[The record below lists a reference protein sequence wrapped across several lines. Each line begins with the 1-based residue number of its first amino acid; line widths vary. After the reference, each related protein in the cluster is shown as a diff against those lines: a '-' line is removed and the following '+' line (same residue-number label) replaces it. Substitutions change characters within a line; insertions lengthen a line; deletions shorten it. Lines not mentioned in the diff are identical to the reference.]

1 MTGIWF
7 AAMVAL
13 LMAIGVAS
21 QLGWELR
28 PMPLSEWVAKRMR
41 DARRAPAAEKIRNA

>member
-13 LMAIGVAS
+13 LMAIGVAA

-28 PMPLSEWVAKRMR
+28 PTPLSEWVAKRVR
-41 DARRAPAAEKIRNA
+41 DIRRAPTAEQIRNA

>member
-7 AAMVAL
+7 AAMVAVL
-13 LMAIGVAS
+13 IAVGVAA

-28 PMPLSEWVAKRMR
+28 PMPLSTWVLSRMR
-41 DARRAPAAEKIRNA
+41 DLRRAPVADEIRNA